1 MAAVLAAVIAAPPAE
16 VKPPIEILSSK
27 YDHNPDG
34 SYEFSFEGAD
44 GSSRQEKGI
53 VINPGTDN
61 EAVVVEGVYK
71 YLDAENKPVE
81 VHYTGNE
88 KGFLPEGGHIDPAI
102 SNGAKLVS
110 ENVDVEE
117 EKH

>member
-1 MAAVLAAVIAAPPAE
+1 MQMVHMNLGLYFGFKIYPNSIKLNSIIFV
-16 VKPPIEILSSK
+16 V
-27 YDHNPDG
+27 D
-34 SYEFSFEGAD
+34 SFEGAD

-61 EAVVVEGVYK
+61 EAVIVEGTYK
-71 YLDAENKPVE
+71 YLDAENKPVQ
-81 VHYTGNE
+81 VHYTANE
-88 KGFLPEGGHIDPAI
+88 KGFLPDGGLIDPAI
-102 SNGAKLVS
+102 SKAARLVS